1 MLSHDILRKAF
12 PTMPKATREMVIANI
27 EPALVKFNITTPRRI
42 SSFVGQLAHESANF
56 TRMVE
61 NLNYSAKRLREV
73 WPKHFPSPGVA
84 AQYAHRPAAIGAR
97 AYRLRMGNGDE
108 ASGDGFKFRGRAWI
122 MVTGKNNYL
131 AVAKAFGM
139 TLDETVAYLETPD
152 GAFMAS
158 AWWWQT
164 HRLNELADG
173 WQITESTKVINGGLN
188 GLDDRKAKCNALKIA
203 LTTGSRD

>member
-1 MLSHDILRKAF
+1 
-12 PTMPKATREMVIANI
+12 
-27 EPALVKFNITTPRRI
+27 
-42 SSFVGQLAHESANF
+42 
-56 TRMVE
+56 MVE

-73 WPKHFPSPGVA
+73 WPSRFTSAGVA
-84 AQYAHRPAAIGAR
+84 AQYANRPAAIGAR
-97 AYRLRMGNGDE
+97 AYGSRMGNGDE

-131 AVAKAFGM
+131 AVGQAFGM
-139 TLDETVAYLETPD
+139 TLDETVAYLETPA

-203 LTTGSRD
+203 LTTGTRD